1 MAYPVSFDVQPPQTF
16 DKAQVVLR
24 ILLFLVLSWFLNG
37 ILGAAYWLLPIIAAI
52 MIAQKGAATYLAEA
66 EKGPTMWLRYIMG
79 AYSYLAL
86 ASDKLPFE
94 HPEEVDLKVQPS
106 GTPSVGSALLR
117 IILAIPHAIVL
128 GILGFV
134 FFFIWIISAISIL
147 INETYPD
154 WAQNFIRGYLRWTAR
169 VLAYLASLV
178 DEYPP
183 FSFDSGE
190 AAPAALPPTQ
200 PSGGEAS
207 GSGTT

>member
-128 GILGFV
+128 GVLGFI
-134 FFFIWIISAISIL
+134 FFFIWIISAVSIL
-147 INETYPD
+147 INETVPD
-154 WAQNFIRGYLRWTAR
+154 WAESYIRGYLRWTAR

-183 FSFDSGE
+183 FSFDNGE

-200 PSGGEAS
+200 PSGGEAP
-207 GSGTT
+207 GSEAT